1 MKKILYVMLEGIG
14 NMVLTLPAFEALH
27 TAGHTVSV
35 CGKHPALD
43 IVPDKF
49 RAYTLNALETITT
62 PFDAV
67 LLSPWSDA
75 YIEKYGRNPPIG
87 EAMVYESD
95 PITGET
101 HETLLNFDLAAC
113 IDGVEMPG
121 SLSDIQLPEIPTD
134 TTALGGQ
141 VSQLDKYVAF
151 CNTAAP
157 DWERKRWTGYAEL
170 AHKLSDEYAIVLLG
184 TEHDEKYYDLDA
196 YPENTIMLSDVPLR
210 QVAAVLDNAEWV
222 VGNDCGLTHIA
233 SALDTKTIALFG
245 ATSQAKNKPLGT
257 YKGENT
263 TRLMYPKM
271 ACAPCQYRAVGISV
285 SRISV
290 NVGYRC

>member
-1 MKKILYVMLEGIG
+1 MKKILYIMLEGIG
-14 NMVLTLPAFEALH
+14 NMVLTLPALEALH

-75 YIEKYGRNPPIG
+75 YIEKYGRKPPIG

-101 HETLLNFDLAAC
+101 HEAMLNFDLAAC
-113 IDGVEMPG
+113 IDGVEMPE

-134 TTALGGQ
+134 TTGLELIQDGHYMVFAN
-141 VSQLDKYVAF
+141 
-151 CNTAAP
+151 CAAP
-157 DWERKRWTGYAEL
+157 GWEKKRWQGYSDL
-170 AHKLSDEYAIVLLG
+170 AHLIADEYHIVVLG
-184 TEHDEKYYDLDA
+184 SEDDKRYYDPDYFPNTESVFDA
-196 YPENTIMLSDVPLR
+196 PL
-210 QVAAVLDNAEWV
+210 
-222 VGNDCGLTHIA
+222 A
-233 SALDTKTIALFG
+233 S
-245 ATSQAKNKPLGT
+245 SRRYLG
-257 YKGENT
+257 
-263 TRLMYPKM
+263 
-271 ACAPCQYRAVGISV
+271 
-285 SRISV
+285 
-290 NVGYRC
+290 